1 MGKKLSLIFLKRYE
15 LLKCLNMDKTV
26 VNNQNI
32 YFNLT
37 SQFLYLK
44 NGHDNATIKMY
55 YEG

>member
-1 MGKKLSLIFLKRYE
+1 MGKKLSFIFLKWYE

-44 NGHDNATIKMY
+44 NGQDNATLKMY